1 MIIFMKIFV
10 KQILVIGK
18 VIYTYNIYIEII
30 QVIYKVETQYAS
42 Q

>member
-1 MIIFMKIFV
+1 MHF
-10 KQILVIGK
+10 KQILVIEK